1 MDWAFCLCFC
11 LGRAVTNASQAKVPM
26 STAGQTSRGVTM
38 VSPSTAGGPAQKLQG
53 NGMAGSPSVVTTA
66 VVSAAH
72 IQTSPQ
78 AKVLLHM
85 TGQMTVNQA
94 RNAVRTGK
102 EETRLKSIRKR
113 VACLVPDP
121 L

>member
-1 MDWAFCLCFC
+1 
-11 LGRAVTNASQAKVPM
+11 
-26 STAGQTSRGVTM
+26 M
-38 VSPSTAGGPAQKLQG
+38 VSPPAAGGPVQKLQG
-53 NGMAGSPSVVTTA
+53 NGVVGNPSVVPTA

-78 AKVLLHM
+78 AKVLMPM

-102 EETRLKSIRKR
+102 RTW
-113 VACLVPDP
+113 DWNT
-121 L
+121 

>member
-1 MDWAFCLCFC
+1 M
-11 LGRAVTNASQAKVPM
+11 TNASQGKGPV

-53 NGMAGSPSVVTTA
+53 NGMAGSPSVVPTA

-72 IQTSPQ
+72 IHTSPQ
-78 AKVLLHM
+78 AKVLLNM

-94 RNAVRTGK
+94 RNAVRTGE
-102 EETRLKSIRKR
+102 EETGLGSIRKR
-113 VACLVPDP
+113 VVCLVSD
-121 L
+121 LS

>member
-1 MDWAFCLCFC
+1 
-11 LGRAVTNASQAKVPM
+11 
-26 STAGQTSRGVTM
+26 M

-53 NGMAGSPSVVTTA
+53 NGMAGSPSVVPTA

-72 IQTSPQ
+72 IHTSPQ
-78 AKVLLHM
+78 AKVLLNM

-102 EETRLKSIRKR
+102 EETGLGSIRKR
-113 VACLVPDP
+113 VICLVSDLP
-121 L
+121 

>member
-1 MDWAFCLCFC
+1 
-11 LGRAVTNASQAKVPM
+11 M

-38 VSPSTAGGPAQKLQG
+38 VSPSTAGGPAPKLQG
-53 NGMAGSPSVVTTA
+53 NGMAGSPGVVPTA

-102 EETRLKSIRKR
+102 GETSLQSISKR
-113 VACLVPDP
+113 ACLPSVSSSMTDVEESRYTIIKVTNNRK
-121 L
+121 

>member
-1 MDWAFCLCFC
+1 MDWASVCFC
-11 LGRAVTNASQAKVPM
+11 PGRAVTNASQAKVSM
-26 STAGQTSRGVTM
+26 STAGQASRGVTM
-38 VSPSTAGGPAQKLQG
+38 VSPSTAGGPTQKPQG
-53 NGMAGSPSVVTTA
+53 NGVAGNPSVVPTA

-85 TGQMTVNQA
+85 SGQMTVNQA

-102 EETRLKSIRKR
+102 RMGNGPQTRGEW
-113 VACLVPDP
+113 A
-121 L
+121 

>member
-1 MDWAFCLCFC
+1 
-11 LGRAVTNASQAKVPM
+11 M
-26 STAGQTSRGVTM
+26 STAGQASRGVTM
-38 VSPSTAGGPAQKLQG
+38 VSPSAAGGSTQKLQG
-53 NGMAGSPSVVTTA
+53 NGVAGNASVVPTA

-102 EETRLKSIRKR
+102 REVGLEHTRKGLTRVSEQVTRAGVEKKTGKNLK
-113 VACLVPDP
+113 
-121 L
+121 

>member
-1 MDWAFCLCFC
+1 MDRTFHLCFC
-11 LGRAVTNASQAKVPM
+11 FGRAVTNASQAKVPM

-53 NGMAGSPSVVTTA
+53 NGVAGSPSVVPTA

-102 EETRLKSIRKR
+102 EEPRTEHTRIKGLP
-113 VACLVPDP
+113 A
-121 L
+121 

>member
-1 MDWAFCLCFC
+1 
-11 LGRAVTNASQAKVPM
+11 
-26 STAGQTSRGVTM
+26 M
-38 VSPSTAGGPAQKLQG
+38 VSPSTAGGPPQKLQG
-53 NGMAGSPSVVTTA
+53 NGVAGNPSVVPTA

-85 TGQMTVNQA
+85 AGQMTVNQA

-102 EETRLKSIRKR
+102 REMGLDCKR
-113 VACLVPDP
+113 TGLT
-121 L
+121 

>member
-1 MDWAFCLCFC
+1 
-11 LGRAVTNASQAKVPM
+11 
-26 STAGQTSRGVTM
+26 M
-38 VSPSTAGGPAQKLQG
+38 VSPSTAGGPVQKLQG
-53 NGMAGSPSVVTTA
+53 NGVAGNPSVVPTA

-94 RNAVRTGK
+94 RNAVRTG
-102 EETRLKSIRKR
+102 EEGNHAATHLEKCLSPNIRSSMAAVEEKR
-113 VACLVPDP
+113 CIIMM
-121 L
+121 